1 MNAKELGQQPANP
14 CFGVR
19 YNAAG
24 DFTHE
29 PMIYDGLNKLE
40 AFTLAAMQGFCTQAT
55 GAYEKGPCNSAIA
68 TRAVEVAKLTL
79 AELAKEVA

>member
-1 MNAKELGQQPANP
+1 MNAKELGRQPANP

-19 YNAAG
+19 QTAAG

-29 PMIYDGLNKLE
+29 PLIYDGLTKRE
-40 AFTLAAMQGFCTQAT
+40 AFAMALMASFRARSNT
-55 GAYEKGPCNSAIA
+55 GVLPPDACA
-68 TRAVEVAKLTL
+68 EVACQDADALL